1 MRRHKTITISIPEDL
16 VEYLDKKITQINR
29 SSFEETN
36 RSQYIRLLIKKDMAT
51 LSRPAASSITDES
64 APDLNG
70 SSDLDYYNSLLN
82 LGGYKR

>member
-16 VEYLDKKITQINR
+16 IEYLDKKISQINH

-36 RSQYIRLLIKKDMAT
+36 RSQYIRLLIKKDMASLT
-51 LSRPAASSITDES
+51 TAKTTPVNVNVEDMDI
-64 APDLNG
+64 N
-70 SSDLDYYNSLLN
+70 DLDYYNSLLD

>member
-16 VEYLDKKITQINR
+16 IEYLDKKISQINR
-29 SSFEETN
+29 SSYEETN

-51 LSRPAASSITDES
+51 LAAGRTSPPEAAEDMGLS
-64 APDLNG
+64 DLN
-70 SSDLDYYNSLLN
+70 YYNSLLD

>member
-16 VEYLDKKITQINR
+16 IDYLDKKIMQINR

-36 RSQYIRLLIKKDMAT
+36 RSQYIRLLIKKDMASPGT
-51 LSRPAASSITDES
+51 VNPSVPATKDSVEDV
-64 APDLNG
+64 G
-70 SSDLDYYNSLLN
+70 MSDLEYYDSLLN